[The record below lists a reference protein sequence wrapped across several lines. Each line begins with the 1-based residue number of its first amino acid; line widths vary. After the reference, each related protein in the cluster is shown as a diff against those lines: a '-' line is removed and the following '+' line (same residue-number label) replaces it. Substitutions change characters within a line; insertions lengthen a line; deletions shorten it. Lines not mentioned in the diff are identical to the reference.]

1 MANIN
6 GTFCFAYLLLTIA
19 LPACY
24 ICARPVSMA

>member
-6 GTFCFAYLLLTIA
+6 GTFCLACLLLTIA

-24 ICARPVSMA
+24 ICARLVSMA